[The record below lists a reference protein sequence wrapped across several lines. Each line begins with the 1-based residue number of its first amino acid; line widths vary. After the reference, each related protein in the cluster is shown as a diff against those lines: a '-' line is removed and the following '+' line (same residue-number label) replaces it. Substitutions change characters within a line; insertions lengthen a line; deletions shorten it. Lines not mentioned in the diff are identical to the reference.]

1 MRRWLLLASFF
12 VATGS
17 GFAEDADLAPFE
29 VHSIEYTGGKY
40 EKETFRY
47 LVLKPLK
54 VEAGE
59 TYPLVLFLHGAG
71 ERGDDPA
78 KVRIHFPE
86 LWAKADHREK
96 FACFLIVPQCREG
109 EQWVNAP
116 WTDVKSTPMG
126 KEPSAMLDMANEVL
140 DKSLKEFP
148 VDKSRVYLTG
158 LSMGGY
164 GSWELAMRR
173 PEVFAALAPICG
185 GGDEAQAAKLKDIPI
200 WTAHGDADTVVPVER
215 SRRMVQAVKDAGGRV
230 HYEEYPKVGHNSW
243 TPAYT
248 DPEGVLPWMFQ
259 QQRHQGKEQR

>member
-1 MRRWLLLASFF
+1 MQRLFLLAGLLLFP
-12 VATGS
+12 VV
-17 GFAEDADLAPFE
+17 GFAEDADVAPFE

-40 EKETFRY
+40 EKEIFRY
-47 LVLKPLK
+47 LVLKPLEVK
-54 VEAGE
+54 DGE

-78 KVRIHFPE
+78 KVRVHFPE
-86 LWAKADHREK
+86 LLAKADYREK
-96 FACFLIVPQCREG
+96 FPCFLVVPQCRDDEK
-109 EQWVNAP
+109 WVNAP
-116 WTDVKSTPMG
+116 WEDLKTTPMA
-126 KEPSAMLDMANEVL
+126 KEPSAMLDMAIKVL

-173 PEVFAALAPICG
+173 PELFAALAPICG

-200 WTAHGDADTVVPVER
+200 WTAHGDADNVVSVER
-215 SRRMVQAVKDAGGRV
+215 TRRMVQAVKEAGGNV

-248 DPEGVLPWMFQ
+248 DPKGVLPWMF
-259 QQRHQGKEQR
+259 EQRRQPKER